1 MSLSQSALAW
11 MLLPYQWEVFGILAF
26 HSYGL
31 TSEERKIGGIVL
43 NNFPYMSD
51 IFTFKHAKSQWES
64 RAAILVFF
72 FVTRWVGVRNTSS
85 FYRRQS
91 PRALPCAANVFLLF
105 FFFFF
110 FKALVYRRHTNDH
123 AETWWEQEER
133 LWYRVPMATIQ
144 NGMHSPWQQSWRGN
158 IAETASELV
167 LASGCL
173 KWCMHGSSTAFTHD
187 RS

>member
-1 MSLSQSALAW
+1 MQS
-11 MLLPYQWEVFGILAF
+11 
-26 HSYGL
+26 HS
-31 TSEERKIGGIVL
+31 ERVPEL
-43 NNFPYMSD
+43 FWY
-51 IFTFKHAKSQWES
+51 
-64 RAAILVFF
+64 F

-91 PRALPCAANVFLLF
+91 SRALPCAANV
-105 FFFFF
+105 FFFF
-110 FKALVYRRHTNDH
+110 FKALVYRRHTNDY
-123 AETWWEQEER
+123 AETWWEQEGW

-173 KWCMHGSSTAFTHD
+173 KWCMHGSSTAFAHD
-187 RS
+187 GSWTQTYHFCGRILAIMAKMYISKHAILFCSGA

>member
-1 MSLSQSALAW
+1 MGSQ
-11 MLLPYQWEVFGILAF
+11 
-26 HSYGL
+26 
-31 TSEERKIGGIVL
+31 SEERKIGCIVR
-43 NNFPYMSD
+43 NNFPYVWHFHIQTCKVTVRESLSYFG
-51 IFTFKHAKSQWES
+51 IFLSHAES
-64 RAAILVFF
+64 VSGIPRLS
-72 FVTRWVGVRNTSS
+72 TEGNPRGH
-85 FYRRQS
+85 S
-91 PRALPCAANVFLLF
+91 PVLLM

-123 AETWWEQEER
+123 AETWWEQEGR

-173 KWCMHGSSTAFTHD
+173 KWCMHGSSTAFAHD
-187 RS
+187 GSWTQTYHFCGRILAIMAKMYISKHAILFCSGA